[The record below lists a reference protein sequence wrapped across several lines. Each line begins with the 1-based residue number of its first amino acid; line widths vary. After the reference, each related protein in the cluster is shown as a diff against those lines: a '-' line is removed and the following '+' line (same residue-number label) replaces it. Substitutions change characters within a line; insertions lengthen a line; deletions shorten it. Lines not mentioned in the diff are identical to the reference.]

1 MQFPVIFWRLLMND
15 ENTLQDD
22 EILII
27 FSIAVRYVNKWLT
40 SIFPTA
46 LHRSITGFDVNHTFI
61 SEY

>member
-1 MQFPVIFWRLLMND
+1 MND

-22 EILII
+22 EILIV

-40 SIFPTA
+40 SIIPKA
-46 LHRSITGFDVNHTFI
+46 LHQSITGFDINHKFI